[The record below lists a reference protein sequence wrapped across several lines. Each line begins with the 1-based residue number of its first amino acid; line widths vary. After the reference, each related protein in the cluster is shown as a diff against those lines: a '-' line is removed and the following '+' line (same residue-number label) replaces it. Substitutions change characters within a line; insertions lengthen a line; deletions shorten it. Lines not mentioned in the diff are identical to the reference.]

1 LTGVLRTRVP
11 KVARAD
17 HLAGETAEETSNLSK
32 MICHKC
38 KTPVLAGDKCSSCG
52 TTLALLVPPPGE
64 FSKKDELYK
73 KTLELRAGHLQPAQF
88 ADFLAAEATKVETA
102 RAKLHEGDAP
112 LLLDG
117 LDCWQKA
124 LQTAETWLGSH
135 SDFDLQAALNLATQ
149 ADERINRSIQDAF
162 ESKRELVRTLQEAAR
177 LRENPP
183 PELPEEGLM
192 IGFELRNQ
200 PK

>member
-1 LTGVLRTRVP
+1 M
-11 KVARAD
+11 
-17 HLAGETAEETSNLSK
+17 AGETTRETSNLPK

-38 KTPVLAGDKCSSCG
+38 KTAVLAGDKCSSCG

-88 ADFLAAEATKVETA
+88 AEFLAVEAGKIETA
-102 RAKLHEGDAP
+102 RTKLHEGDAP
-112 LLLDG
+112 LLLEG

-124 LQTAETWLGSH
+124 LATAEAWLGSH

-149 ADERINRSIQDAF
+149 ADDRINRSIQDAF